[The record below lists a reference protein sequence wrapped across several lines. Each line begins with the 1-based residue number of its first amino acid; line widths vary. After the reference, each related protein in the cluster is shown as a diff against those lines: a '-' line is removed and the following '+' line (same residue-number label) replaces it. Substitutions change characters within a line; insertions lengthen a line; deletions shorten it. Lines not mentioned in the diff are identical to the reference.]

1 MRALDAV
8 LGAPWAIQ
16 PDALEQIIQIA
27 SREHEV
33 SKEALEKYR
42 ADTVARA
49 ETLEQRGPVAILN
62 VSGPLF
68 RRANLF
74 TEFSGA
80 TSYDILRRDLQVAL
94 DNRDIRS
101 ILLNVDSPG
110 GAVNGCGELAKA
122 IFAAEKPVVAYVGG
136 MCASAAYWLA
146 SAAQQIL
153 VDDTALLG
161 SIGVMAGI
169 RDTSERDRA
178 SGVRD
183 IEFVSSQSPK
193 KNPSPDSEEGSSSYQ
208 KLVDDQAA
216 VFIAA
221 IAKHRGITPELVASD
236 YGQGGVL
243 VGAEAVSAGM
253 ADGLGTFE
261 DVLARL
267 TTGETFARAPKSNR
281 SRAAVDDQAAQPAA
295 NHSQQKEKPM
305 ADEPKAGDKTANT
318 EAAIAAAKTEA
329 AQAAVKADRE
339 RRASILALEEAKGRE
354 ALAEH
359 LYASTDMDVDTVK
372 ATLAAA
378 PKAEEKEPDPAA
390 EYEAD
395 RTRANG
401 AGLGGA
407 VPPQKP
413 KAKIDPAG
421 IYAARRGE

>member
-153 VDDTALLG
+153 IDDAALLG

-178 SGVRD
+178 SGVRN

-221 IAKHRGITPELVASD
+221 VAKHRGITPELVASD

-305 ADEPKAGDKTANT
+305 ADEPKAGDKTADT

-378 PKAEEKEPDPAA
+378 PKAEEKESDPAA
-390 EYEAD
+390 EYETD